1 MKRKT
6 PAAKLAR
13 AAIFSQDLRELSER
27 FAERAVT
34 LAEILEAT
42 KGRGFD
48 LLLVL
53 ITLPFLTP
61 IPLPGFSIPFG
72 VVVGLIGAA
81 RAVGRPPW
89 LPRRLL
95 HRKLPPRFLAGVLR
109 TAARIVRGLEFFLR
123 PRLAFMN
130 DNVVCRRIAG
140 VMIAFCGLFLIA
152 PLPVP
157 FSNSL
162 PAWGVLLLAAGALAR
177 DGLFFIAGVVAFAVT
192 AAFFVLLAMGGA
204 QALEKL
210 RLLLTGG

>member
-1 MKRKT
+1 MRRKT
-6 PAAKLAR
+6 PAAKPAR
-13 AAIFSQDLRELSER
+13 AAAFSQDLRELTAR
-27 FAERAVT
+27 FAARPVT
-34 LAEILEAT
+34 LAEILVAT

-53 ITLPFLTP
+53 IALPFLTP

-81 RAVGRPPW
+81 RALGRPPW

-95 HRKLPPRFLAGVLR
+95 QRRLPPRFLAGVLR
-109 TAARIVRGLEFFLR
+109 TAARIVKGLEYFLR

-130 DNVVCRRIAG
+130 DNVVCRRVSGAMIAG
-140 VMIAFCGLFLIA
+140 CGLFLIA

-162 PAWGVLLLAAGALAR
+162 PAWTVLLLAAGALAR
-177 DGLFFIAGVVAFAVT
+177 DGLFFVAGCIAFGVT
-192 AAFFVLLAMGGA
+192 TAFFVLLAFGGV
-204 QALEKL
+204 QAVEKL
-210 RLLLTGG
+210 LQVMWRV